1 VNTAWES
8 TLFQAWDIRAALA
21 TFGLVEWLGETH
33 WQVRDNPH
41 LLDVSVGLSVAV
53 LAVVL
58 AALSILVAFLN
69 EDYAQLLAAT
79 KRGVAGAI
87 RPYVETAIVSGVSA
101 VVSAFGLFVW
111 PIAPP
116 WARVTLLASGLGLA
130 VWTTVGTVE
139 LVAITARHGRL
150 RARLPEIEAAYRDA
164 KRRAS

>member
-1 VNTAWES
+1 MSPAWRS
-8 TLFQAWDIRAALA
+8 TLFRAWDIRAALL
-21 TFGLVEWLGETH
+21 TFVLVEWVGETH

-41 LLDVSVGLSVAV
+41 LLDVSTGLSVAI

-87 RPYVETAIVSGVSA
+87 RPYVETAIISGVTA
-101 VVSAFGLFVW
+101 VVSVFGLFVW

-116 WARVTLLASGLGLA
+116 WGRVTLLALGLSFA

-150 RARLPEIEAAYRDA
+150 RARLPEIDSTYRDA
-164 KRRAS
+164 KRKAS